1 MVNLKSWNLKYK
13 YCKHHDIDTIDHP
26 EKFFI
31 EKSFTKIKG
40 VKYGPY
46 KCIRC
51 MLCRRKNWKRWKSRN
66 VEKEKARHR
75 NDALTPEQIQRQNK
89 KSAEY
94 RKNNKAS
101 ARIFHRVY
109 DKERKKVD
117 VGYRILRNIRTR
129 LWQALKKLKKSDS
142 TMKLTGCTL
151 EQLKKHIES
160 KFKDRMSWD
169 NYGVWHV
176 DHIIPCA
183 QFDFSDPEQQKICFH
198 YTNLQPMWGED
209 NLKKGARLNG

>member
-1 MVNLKSWNLKYK
+1 MFYK
-13 YCKHHDIDTIDHP
+13 YCKHHDIDTIDYP
-26 EKFFI
+26 EKFYI
-31 EKSFTKIKG
+31 EASFTKIKG

-46 KCIRC
+46 KSITCIPCKRET
-51 MLCRRKNWKRWKSRN
+51 WKRWKSRN

-75 NDALTPEQIQRQNK
+75 NDALTPEQIQKQNK
-89 KSAEY
+89 KSFEY

-101 ARIFHRVY
+101 ARIFQRVY

-117 VGYRILRNIRTR
+117 VGYRILRNLRTR
-129 LWQALKKLKKSDS
+129 LYQALKKLKKSDS

-183 QFDFSDPEQQKICFH
+183 QFDLSDPEQQKICFH
-198 YTNLQPMWGED
+198 YTNLQPLWAKENMS
-209 NLKKGARLNG
+209 KGAKWDE

>member
-1 MVNLKSWNLKYK
+1 MFYK
-13 YCKHHDIDTIDHP
+13 YCKHHDIDTIDYP
-26 EKFFI
+26 EKFYI
-31 EKSFTKIKG
+31 ETSFTKIKG

-46 KCIRC
+46 KHIRC
-51 MLCRRKNWKRWKSRN
+51 IECKRGFWNKWALRN
-66 VEKEKARHR
+66 LEKEKARHR
-75 NDALTPEQIQRQNK
+75 IDALTPEQIQRQNK

-183 QFDFSDPEQQKICFH
+183 QFDLSDPEQQRICFH

>member
-1 MVNLKSWNLKYK
+1 MFYK

-46 KCIRC
+46 KSIRC
-51 MLCRRKNWKRWKSRN
+51 IECKRGFWNKWALRN
-66 VEKEKARHR
+66 LKKEKARHKK
-75 NDALTPEQIQRQNK
+75 DALTPEQIQKRNK
-89 KSAEY
+89 TSAEY
-94 RKNNKAS
+94 KKNNKVS
-101 ARIFHRVY
+101 TRIYFKVY
-109 DKERKKVD
+109 DKERKKID
-117 VGYRILRNIRTR
+117 VGYKMLCNLRTR
-129 LWQALKKLKKSDS
+129 LYQALKKLKKSDS

-169 NYGVWHV
+169 NYGVWHI

-183 QFDFSDPEQQKICFH
+183 QFDLSDPEQQKICFH

-209 NLKKGARLNG
+209 NMRKGARLNG